1 MSNYVWN
8 KVICDKDILEKYFI
22 DYNPFGDGNLLDKPY
37 ITFNKLF
44 DIKTLDEYATK
55 LGVHIYYGDGFSY
68 KRLENNKYEILFC
81 TKWKYPIAA
90 IKKALTLSHNIEWY
104 AVEENCIYVSKFY
117 WNNGI
122 KENVMV
128 IDDGYEKWLDNN
140 IDFSDNLEDY
150 DHDIW
155 YYLQTSDKMWV
166 NWESNDDFKRY
177 EDSVVKISFP
187 FINSL

>member
-81 TKWKYPIAA
+81 TKWKYPISA
-90 IKKALTLSHNIEWY
+90 IKKVLTLSHNIEWY

-128 IDDGYEKWLDNN
+128 IDDEYEKWLDKLDS
-140 IDFSDNLEDY
+140 IGVVYRYSDDMLDEFMRLESVAAQMKREPKETEKEQDTKMEERSINLR
-150 DHDIW
+150 
-155 YYLQTSDKMWV
+155 T
-166 NWESNDDFKRY
+166 R
-177 EDSVVKISFP
+177 
-187 FINSL
+187 